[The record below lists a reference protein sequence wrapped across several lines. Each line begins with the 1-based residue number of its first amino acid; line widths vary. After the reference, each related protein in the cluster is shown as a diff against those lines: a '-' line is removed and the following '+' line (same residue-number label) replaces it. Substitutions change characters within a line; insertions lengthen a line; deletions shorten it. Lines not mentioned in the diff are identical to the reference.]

1 MRLVNLSKIVLL
13 VLSTSCIANAYL
25 TPGQIDRDSQY
36 QHDHSGYG
44 QGGYDDCS
52 DADGCWVDP
61 GSGGG
66 SVDQPGR
73 PGRPGR
79 PGQPGYPGQPPL
91 TPWPGQPH
99 EPPPYPGNPGYPPP
113 PPPPGYGRQQVNI
126 NVYQQLYG
134 NDRLD
139 LTTYFPLSRYRGW
152 SIEQVVIEGRVNGY
166 SSAAIN
172 LVLNGN
178 NYGQAWFSSNY
189 TQSQSIWLSRR
200 PMIGNGADSIMLYSS
215 GQMVV
220 ERVTLILSR

>member
-25 TPGQIDRDSQY
+25 TPGQIDQENRY
-36 QHDHSGYG
+36 QHGYGSG

-61 GSGGG
+61 GNGSG
-66 SVDQPGR
+66 SVDR

-79 PGQPGYPGQPPL
+79 PGQPGYPGYPP
-91 TPWPGQPH
+91 PPPPPPGYPH

-113 PPPPGYGRQQVNI
+113 QNPGYGRQQVNI
-126 NVYQQLYG
+126 NVYQQVYG

-152 SIEQVVIEGRVNGY
+152 SIEQVVIEGRSNGY
-166 SSAAIN
+166 GSSAIN
-172 LVLNGN
+172 LIINGN
-178 NYGQAWFSSNY
+178 NYGQTNFSGGYS
-189 TQSQSIWLSRR
+189 QSQSIWLSRR

-215 GQMVV
+215 GQMSVD
-220 ERVTLILSR
+220 RVTLILSR

>member
-1 MRLVNLSKIVLL
+1 MRLGNLSKIVLL

-25 TPGQIDRDSQY
+25 TPGQIDQENQY

-44 QGGYDDCS
+44 HGGYDDCS
-52 DADGCWVDP
+52 DADGCWVDSGN
-61 GSGGG
+61 GSGN
-66 SVDQPGR
+66 VDR

-79 PGQPGYPGQPPL
+79 PGHPGYPGRPPL
-91 TPWPGQPH
+91 VPGPSHPH
-99 EPPPYPGNPGYPPP
+99 EPPPYPGYPPP
-113 PPPPGYGRQQVNI
+113 PPPPPAYGRQQVNI
-126 NVYQQLYG
+126 NVYQQVYG

-139 LTTYFPLSRYRGW
+139 LTTYFPLHRYRGW

-166 SSAAIN
+166 SSSSIN

-178 NYGQAWFSSNY
+178 SYGQAYFGSNY
-189 TQSQSIWLSRR
+189 SETQSIWLSRR

>member
-1 MRLVNLSKIVLL
+1 MRLINLSKIVLL
-13 VLSTSCIANAYL
+13 VLSTSCIANAGL
-25 TPGQIDRDSQY
+25 TPGQIDQEHRY
-36 QHDHSGYG
+36 QHGYG
-44 QGGYDDCS
+44 HGGGYDDCS

-61 GSGGG
+61 GNGGG
-66 SVDQPGR
+66 SVDR

-79 PGQPGYPGQPPL
+79 PGQPGYPGYPP
-91 TPWPGQPH
+91 PPPRPPGYPH
-99 EPPPYPGNPGYPPP
+99 EPPPYPGQPPHY

-139 LTTYFPLSRYRGW
+139 LTTYFNLSRYRGW

-166 SSAAIN
+166 SSASIN
-172 LVLNGN
+172 LILNGN
-178 NYGQAWFSSNY
+178 NYGQAFFSSNY
-189 TQSQSIWLSRR
+189 TQSEAIWLSRR